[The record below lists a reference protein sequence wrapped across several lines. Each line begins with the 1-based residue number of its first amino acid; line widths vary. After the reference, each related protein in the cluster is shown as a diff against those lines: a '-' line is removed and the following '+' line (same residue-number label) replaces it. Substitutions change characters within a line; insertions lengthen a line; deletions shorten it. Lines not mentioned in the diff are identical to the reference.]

1 MLYRRRG
8 VKNNGENSRKDK
20 VGVFNRG
27 KKLFFILILLKGGGR
42 RERKRQN
49 YYQVLSTCT
58 NHYYYYYYYSRSS
71 SSLITRILLAFLV
84 NQSANSGDLAKDSKA
99 AFVDSVP
106 SSSASSALKNL
117 PRELLARPTG
127 GVRFLFF
134 SSE

>member
-8 VKNNGENSRKDK
+8 RQEQWRKIWGK
-20 VGVFNRG
+20 IAIFCYFSPFWEEEEERERG
-27 KKLFFILILLKGGGR
+27 KLLPGIVYVHKSLLLLLLLFSIFIVID
-42 RERKRQN
+42 
-49 YYQVLSTCT
+49 
-58 NHYYYYYYYSRSS
+58 
-71 SSLITRILLAFLV
+71 TRILLAFLV